1 MPKLPSASSRLTN
14 DYRHHMKISIWPDMS
29 HAPSEVLDIARWA
42 EAAGWYGV
50 WYADHYMPNTGS
62 EAFEPG
68 DIHEC
73 WAMLPAIAA
82 VTERVRIGSLV
93 SPTSVH
99 HPAVLANR
107 AATIDHLSNGRMVL
121 GLGAGWQINEHKAY
135 GIALEQPGAR
145 VTRFDEA
152 IQIIKSLLSED
163 RTTFEGSVYSIIDA
177 PSDPAPIQSP
187 LPLLVGT
194 ASPRM
199 LRITSRYADEWNTW
213 GQPELAAR
221 NRQRFI
227 EACNTVGREPDSM
240 WTSVQ
245 AMVHLTHTDAETAEI
260 VNGPMGS
267 RSIAGNANQLVERLS
282 AYASNGFDEF
292 IVPDWEHGDSPEAR
306 RDSIERLHAEVITQL
321 G

>member
-1 MPKLPSASSRLTN
+1 
-14 DYRHHMKISIWPDMS
+14 MKISIWPDMS

-50 WYADHYMPNTGS
+50 WYADHYMPNTGT
-62 EAFEPG
+62 EVFETG

-73 WAMLPAIAA
+73 WAILPAIAA

-135 GIALEQPGAR
+135 GIELEPPGAR

-152 IQIIKSLLSED
+152 IQIIKSLLAED
-163 RTTFEGSVYSIIDA
+163 RTTFEGSVYSVIDA
-177 PSDPAPIQSP
+177 PSDPSPIQSP

-199 LRITSRYADEWNTW
+199 LRITARHADEWNTW
-213 GQPELAAR
+213 GAPELAAKTR
-221 NRQRFI
+221 RTFT
-227 EACNTVGREPDSM
+227 EACKSVGRDGDTM
-240 WTSVQ
+240 WTSAQ
-245 AMVHLTHTDAETAEI
+245 AIIHLTTTDTETAKI
-260 VNGPMGS
+260 LNGPMGS
-267 RSIAGNANQLVERLS
+267 RSIAGNANQLVERLG
-282 AYASNGFDEF
+282 AYASAGFDEF
-292 IVPDWEHGDSPEAR
+292 IVPDWERGDSPAER
-306 RDSIERLHAEVITQL
+306 RESIEHLNAEVIAQL
-321 G
+321 D

>member
-1 MPKLPSASSRLTN
+1 
-14 DYRHHMKISIWPDMS
+14 MKISIWPNPS
-29 HAPSEVLDIARWA
+29 HSTAEVLDTAQWA

-68 DIHEC
+68 DSHEC
-73 WAMLPAIAA
+73 WAILPAIAV

-121 GLGAGWQINEHKAY
+121 GLGAGWQINEHHAY
-135 GIALEQPGAR
+135 GIALEPPGAR

-163 RTTFEGSVYSIIDA
+163 RTTFDGSVYSILDA
-177 PSDPAPIQSP
+177 PSDPSPMQNP

-194 ASPRM
+194 SSPRM
-199 LRITSRYADEWNTW
+199 LRITCTHANEWNTW
-213 GQPELAAR
+213 GSPEVAAQ
-221 NRQRFI
+221 NRQAFL
-227 EACNTVGREPDSM
+227 ETCETVRRDPGTM

-245 AMVHLTHTDAETAEI
+245 ALLHLTESDADRARLLS
-260 VNGPMGS
+260 GPRGV
-267 RSIAGNANQLVERLS
+267 RSIAGNASQLIEELS
-282 AYASNGFDEF
+282 AYADNGFDEF
-292 IVPDWEHGDSPEAR
+292 IVPDWTCGDTPEER
-306 RDSIERLHAEVITQL
+306 REFLERLHAEVITQL
-321 G
+321 D